1 MALPS
6 TADFGA
12 EVGGEPWLVTAPR
25 RSIAAPIASASASCR
40 RENGNARSFPCGSR
54 IWNKQAPSRGHV
66 IITWVPSG
74 ILPVVLRRSVQK
86 VRISY
91 SPDSVLPESS
101 TLRLPLC
108 SWAGRVLGSSLECHF
123 VGSAIGGAE
132 WLSVGGRRVL
142 ITGSVGS
149 DDRAGPGLR
158 CSTSSTSP
166 TEDQALHACPN
177 SFRSGRLTRAP
188 QPNFST
194 LLDVKRLHAVAHRIG
209 EPGERD
215 TLNSIAFAG
224 LGDTA
229 EFVDYVS
236 VRIAAWFTL
245 RQDRSRSNPFCI
257 EQFVR
262 AKWHRIRA

>member
-91 SPDSVLPESS
+91 SPDSVLTRKLNAP
-101 TLRLPLC
+101 
-108 SWAGRVLGSSLECHF
+108 AAAVLLGGSSLRF
-123 VGSAIGGAE
+123 VIGVPFRWIGYRRGR
-132 WLSVGGRRVL
+132 VVIGRR
-142 ITGSVGS
+142 T
-149 DDRAGPGLR
+149 AG
-158 CSTSSTSP
+158 
-166 TEDQALHACPN
+166 
-177 SFRSGRLTRAP
+177 
-188 QPNFST
+188 
-194 LLDVKRLHAVAHRIG
+194 LDHGVRRIG
-209 EPGERD
+209 
-215 TLNSIAFAG
+215 
-224 LGDTA
+224 
-229 EFVDYVS
+229 
-236 VRIAAWFTL
+236 
-245 RQDRSRSNPFCI
+245 
-257 EQFVR
+257 
-262 AKWHRIRA
+262 